1 MERPDLEL
9 PQDDILEDAKLL
21 VEDEGDEEA
30 LSDDLDADFG
40 QDPEHPGDIDLLLQQ
55 IQTELEESKQQNL
68 RTLADF
74 QNYRRR
80 VEQEKQ
86 ALRRYATEVLLTKL
100 IPVLDNF
107 ERTMA
112 AAAAGATLEGLI
124 EGVTMV
130 DKQFRNILQ
139 SAGLTRLES
148 LGKEFDPAFH
158 EALGT
163 DSGTEHPSGTVTL
176 EIEPGY
182 ALVDKV
188 VRPARVRVAE

>member
-1 MERPDLEL
+1 MERPELEL
-9 PQDDILEDAKLL
+9 PQDDVLEDAKLL
-21 VEDEGDEEA
+21 VDDEAEEEA

-40 QDPEHPGDIDLLLQQ
+40 QDPEHPGDIDVLLQQ

-86 ALRRYATEVLLTKL
+86 ALRRYATEDLLTKL

-107 ERTMA
+107 ERTVQA
-112 AAAAGATLEGLI
+112 AASGATLEGLV

-148 LGKEFDPAFH
+148 LGKEFDPTFH

-163 DSGTEHPSGTVTL
+163 DAGTNLPSGTVTAEL
-176 EIEPGY
+176 EPGY

>member
-21 VEDEGDEEA
+21 VDDEGDEEA

-86 ALRRYATEVLLTKL
+86 ALRRYATEDLLTKL

-124 EGVTMV
+124 
-130 DKQFRNILQ
+130 
-139 SAGLTRLES
+139 
-148 LGKEFDPAFH
+148 
-158 EALGT
+158 
-163 DSGTEHPSGTVTL
+163 
-176 EIEPGY
+176 
-182 ALVDKV
+182 
-188 VRPARVRVAE
+188 